1 MTSSTGED
9 PQEAARLETLIAEEL
24 SRARQR
30 AGLSQRE
37 LARQAG
43 LTQAAISRLES
54 GSRLPRLETLLA
66 LAEASGH
73 VLEIR
78 LKRPRGARAGKSAL
92 RRG

>member
-1 MTSSTGED
+1 MTSTIIED
-9 PQEAARLETLIAEEL
+9 ETLESLIAQEV

-30 AGLSQRE
+30 AHLSQRE
-37 LARQAG
+37 MASRAG
-43 LTQAAISRLES
+43 VTQAAVSRLES
-54 GSRLPRLETLLA
+54 GDRLPRLETLLA

-78 LKRPRGARAGKSAL
+78 LKRPRQAGGSAL

>member
-1 MTSSTGED
+1 MTSPAGED
-9 PQEAARLETLIAEEL
+9 PQGDASLEALIAEEL

-37 LARQAG
+37 MARQAG

-54 GSRLPRLETLLA
+54 GARLPRLETLLS
-66 LAEASGH
+66 LAAASGH

-78 LKRPRGARAGKSAL
+78 LKRPRGDRAGKSAL